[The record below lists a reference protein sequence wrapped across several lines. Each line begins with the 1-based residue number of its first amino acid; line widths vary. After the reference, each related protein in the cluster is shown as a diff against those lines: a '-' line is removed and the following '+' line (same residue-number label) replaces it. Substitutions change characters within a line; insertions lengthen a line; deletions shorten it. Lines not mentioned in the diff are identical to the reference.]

1 MGKQLKNDFVGLSNM
16 IRCFVFDFDGTL
28 ILSNEIKRNC
38 YLTVVAD
45 LPRGEEVILELLDGP
60 PIGDRYALF
69 SAFARRMAP
78 IYGYPNPEDWG
89 LSLVAEYSRRAQ
101 EALLTCP
108 ERPGALAV
116 LRALA
121 DAGAS
126 LYLSS
131 GTPLNSLLPI
141 VQGRRMNELF
151 RGIYGGPIS
160 KPENLRTI
168 LATET
173 LNPADVVVVGDG
185 VDDRDCAAEIGC
197 AFIAVSGGT
206 LGFPPA
212 ALNDYHD
219 FLENLDLEFS
229 Q

>member
-1 MGKQLKNDFVGLSNM
+1 
-16 IRCFVFDFDGTL
+16 
-28 ILSNEIKRNC
+28 
-38 YLTVVAD
+38 VAD
-45 LPRGEEVILELLDGP
+45 LPRDEEVILELLDGP
-60 PIGDRYALF
+60 PIRDRYALF
-69 SAFARRMAP
+69 SGFARRMAP
-78 IYGYPNPEDWG
+78 IYGYHNPGDWG
-89 LSLVAEYSRRAQ
+89 LSLAADYSCRAQ

-121 DAGAS
+121 DAGAG

-131 GTPLNSLLPI
+131 GTPLKALLPI

-160 KPENLRTI
+160 KTENLRAI
-168 LATET
+168 LAAET
-173 LNPADVVVVGDG
+173 LNPAGVVVVGYSA
-185 VDDRDCAAEIGC
+185 DDRDCATEIGC

-212 ALNDYHD
+212 ALNDYHG